1 MNSLLK
7 QLEIL
12 KKRIETIRLEDKSNY
27 DNDYKKHLSIE
38 ESVYRRLVESIEYQ
52 ILSPSEKQS
61 QRILS
66 LAKSR
71 GQEQETKDQLNEI
84 NLYSKI
90 REVIPYIMA
99 VSYKIN
105 MEEKHLTEDLLN
117 FCENQLEIID
127 SSPYK
132 RKIVFTT
139 KEEVETAFKSYTEK
153 IKPNKIPSLKV
164 YNQPE
169 VNMKIEEL
177 YQMFLSLAI

>member
-7 QLEIL
+7 QLEVL

-38 ESVYRRLVESIEYQ
+38 ESVYRQLVEKIEYQ
-52 ILSPSEKQS
+52 ILTPSEKQS
-61 QRILS
+61 QRILN
-66 LAKSR
+66 LAKLR
-71 GQEQETKDQLNEI
+71 KQNKDITDQLNEV

-99 VSYKIN
+99 VSYRTN

-117 FCENQLEIID
+117 FCEKQLEIID

-132 RKIVFTT
+132 PKIIFPS
-139 KEEVETAFKSYTEK
+139 KKEVEIAFKNYTEK
-153 IKPNKIPSLKV
+153 IKPDKIPNLMV
-164 YNQPE
+164 YNQPR
-169 VNMKIEEL
+169 VNEKIEEL
-177 YQMFLSLAI
+177 YQMFLNLVS